1 MPKTTSAS
9 QKALTLYRLEP
20 IAEMID
26 RPEWAASTI
35 KEACW
40 IRATSPQE
48 ARSLVEVETR
58 TRQASSASKL
68 PFFSPWASSAFTTCE
83 KADKDDAPVHHGL
96 PLGLVV
102 TINGP
107 LKPENS
113 DPASADTK
121 EMRPEPS

>member
-20 IAEMID
+20 IAEMLD

-68 PFFSPWASSAFTTCE
+68 PFFSPWASSALTTCE
-83 KADKDDAPVHHGL
+83 KAGKDAPVHHGL

-102 TINGP
+102 TVNGP
-107 LKPENS
+107 LKAEQNDPVS
-113 DPASADTK
+113 ASQRDPA
-121 EMRPEPS
+121 